1 MLTLESMAPLMML
14 NALLFTLLITRKEG
28 KFMMFAKSIGND
40 HNDFSIINFP
50 LGICSFTYLGV
61 VFYGEEQVFYQNC
74 LRDDVIGYYLREKY
88 LRIFS
93 FFLVK
98 ILVIR
103 YLSEME
109 GHKYYEKFLSM
120 EDEFRKKYGTR
131 SNEDI
136 QTLLKNNAVL
146 VNLKK

>member
-1 MLTLESMAPLMML
+1 MLSD
-14 NALLFTLLITRKEG
+14 IICVR
-28 KFMMFAKSIGND
+28 SI
-40 HNDFSIINFP
+40 
-50 LGICSFTYLGV
+50 
-61 VFYGEEQVFYQNC
+61 
-74 LRDDVIGYYLREKY
+74 
-88 LRIFS
+88 LRIFD
-93 FFLVK
+93 FLAN
-98 ILVIR
+98 IFIIIR

-136 QTLLKNNAVL
+136 QTMLKNNAAL